1 MARLPSALAAALLAE
16 ALLWQSAA
24 RADEDSYQ
32 SQYEPPPAERRSD
45 FLLGVQSGFVLGGAS
60 GYPNEAEK
68 LGRREYRGASGLAF
82 GSQFQVW
89 LGGALRDWFS
99 FGFGLGLLRAGRAE
113 RDVTQ
118 FAFIVRLESYPL
130 FSLGGPFRDLG
141 LVLDA
146 GAGGAALEDA
156 GATIADGGAISHL
169 GAGVVYEWLRLGPLT
184 VSPVLAYTHAFSPS
198 FTSNFASLGARVV
211 FYGGP

>member
-1 MARLPSALAAALLAE
+1 MPTRIAALAAVLP
-16 ALLWQSAA
+16 ALLWPRLA

-45 FLLGVQSGFVLGGAS
+45 FVLGLQTGLVLGGAS

-68 LGRREYRGASGLAF
+68 LGRREYRGTSGLAV
-82 GSQFQVW
+82 GSLFQVW
-89 LGGALRDWFS
+89 LGGALRDGLS
-99 FGFGLGLLRAGRAE
+99 FGFGLGLLRAGRDE

-118 FAFIVRLESYPL
+118 LAVLARLEGYPL
-130 FSLGGPFRDLG
+130 YALGGPFRDLG

-146 GAGGAALEDA
+146 GAGGAAIHDA
-156 GATIADGGAISHL
+156 DVTIADGGAVSHL
-169 GAGVVYEWLRLGPLT
+169 GAGLVYEWLRLGPLT
-184 VSPVLAYTHAFSPS
+184 LSPTLAYSHEFSPS
-198 FTSNFASLGARVV
+198 FTSSFVSLGARGV